1 MEPSFL
7 TPPLPRAWAAPGSAR
22 GMLRSSEGGSW
33 GPGRPAWA
41 RLVSGIL
48 PLPCFDNEVPSQL
61 QPVSSLSPH
70 PTASAVIDTPSHRTK
85 RSTLLLPH
93 CCCGQ
98 QNSLGNSQTVTK
110 LCLASEELEG
120 SFLSLVRHHCTSQPG
135 LPERERTGHG
145 SAWYSA
151 SKDEVHLLC
160 PAPPSPCTPPPPH
173 PPPQHLRSLL
183 KCQAGTV
190 GSSYA
195 NKGHWIR
202 AFPFHQLRLH
212 KAPGHRLEVW
222 SRSAA
227 GSDDERRQRPR
238 EENLAHVCN

>member
-160 PAPPSPCTPPPPH
+160 PAPPSPCTPPHPHH
-173 PPPQHLRSLL
+173 PPPALTITPQMSSRDCGQQLCKQRSLDPRFSLSSAEAAQSSWAQAGGLVSLRS
-183 KCQAGTV
+183 
-190 GSSYA
+190 
-195 NKGHWIR
+195 
-202 AFPFHQLRLH
+202 
-212 KAPGHRLEVW
+212 
-222 SRSAA
+222 
-227 GSDDERRQRPR
+227 RQR
-238 EENLAHVCN
+238 